1 MTTAGR
7 GPGTERHRTRR
18 LLLCCSVAEGAGQS
32 VDAAEA
38 MAEANVETSV

>member
-1 MTTAGR
+1 MTAAKR
-7 GPGTERHRTRR
+7 ARHRAVPGPE
-18 LLLCCSVAEGAGQS
+18 SHGAGQS